1 MATYK
6 FPQFNVEISDPVVSI
21 DLNTIGDKALDK
33 LLSVDIF
40 LIVPGAR
47 FGVRME
53 NMPYLNTWDDDDVFS
68 MVDIALEAF
77 EV

>member
-68 MVDIALEAF
+68 MVDTALEAF

>member
-6 FPQFNVEISDPVVSI
+6 FPQFNVEISDPAISI
-21 DLNTIGDKALDK
+21 DMNTIGDKAVDK
-33 LLSVDIF
+33 LLSVDVV
-40 LIVPGAR
+40 LTVPSAL

-53 NMPYLNTWDDDDVFS
+53 NMPYTDTWDDSDVPG
-68 MVDIALEAF
+68 MVDIALQAY

>member
-21 DLNTIGDKALDK
+21 DLNTIGDRALDK

-53 NMPYLNTWDDDDVFS
+53 NMPYLNTWDDDDIFS
-68 MVDIALEAF
+68 MVNIALEAF